1 VARRMTKAR
10 LLRPLLVAG
19 VLAAMLVLFSLVK
32 PHPSLPAAPTDVR
45 CGSSLM
51 QPRDACEYYNV
62 RANGTRVAGGVLRD
76 YEEAREDPKN
86 EWQEE
91 VDDVLSS
98 DRSTRT
104 VSRNLAVAV
113 LCIGAAVTLLRVVV
127 MFSIH
132 ALRSRRATSPND
144 V

>member
-1 VARRMTKAR
+1 
-10 LLRPLLVAG
+10 
-19 VLAAMLVLFSLVK
+19 
-32 PHPSLPAAPTDVR
+32 
-45 CGSSLM
+45 M
-51 QPRDACEYYNV
+51 QPRDACGAYNIP
-62 RANGTRVAGGVLRD
+62 ADGTRVAGGVLRD
-76 YEEAREDPKN
+76 YEEAREDTKN

-98 DRSTRT
+98 DRTRT

-144 V
+144 VEPVRSTANPPHASVGRAATCRSAEVPVRPGGSARWVVAARDPSGTVGA